1 MNSAAFEA
9 DFAASPLVMQR
20 LNHYAELLMEWQ
32 GKLNLVGPNT
42 IPHLW
47 QRHFA
52 DSAQLIPLVP
62 PGQSWIDIGTGA
74 GFPGMVI
81 AAMDAGAV
89 VLVESIQKKIR
100 FLEAVRDSLG
110 LQHNVTIICGR
121 AEDVPVMPSAVATAR
136 AVAPL
141 TRLIPWATRHLR
153 RGGVMLFPKGR
164 NWAAEVAEARKSFAL
179 DLRAIPSKTDPEAR
193 ILQIQ
198 MREGH

>member
-1 MNSAAFEA
+1 MNSAEFEA

-20 LNHYAELLMEWQ
+20 LHRYAELLVEWQ
-32 GKLNLVGPNT
+32 ARLNLVGPNT

-81 AAMDAGAV
+81 AAMDAGPV